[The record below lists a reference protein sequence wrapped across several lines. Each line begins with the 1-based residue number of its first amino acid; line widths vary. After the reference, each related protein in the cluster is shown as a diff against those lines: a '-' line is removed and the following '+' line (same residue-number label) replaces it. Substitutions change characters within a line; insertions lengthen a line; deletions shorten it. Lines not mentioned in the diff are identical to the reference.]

1 MAKMML
7 EDKYVR
13 LIIEASEDIA
23 HLKKEIVAL
32 RNALIDYYPG
42 LKSQLL
48 SDLTTNLEIDDL
60 YISITNKIKYN
71 PLDNKEYHQ
80 EIKQLITVG
89 YTDKYPFSI
98 Y

>member
-1 MAKMML
+1 MND
-7 EDKYVR
+7 EYVK
-13 LIIEASEDIA
+13 LIIEAAEDLA

-42 LKSQLL
+42 LQDELL

-60 YISITNKIKYN
+60 YVSITNRVNYN
-71 PLDNKEYHQ
+71 PLDSKEYHS
-80 EIKQLITVG
+80 EIKQIIKVG

-98 Y
+98 D

>member
-1 MAKMML
+1 MIMDN
-7 EDKYVR
+7 EDKYIS

-23 HLKKEIVAL
+23 HLKKEIIAL
-32 RNALIDYYPG
+32 RNVLIDYYPG
-42 LKSQLL
+42 LQGELL

-60 YISITNKIKYN
+60 YVSITNKIKYN

-80 EIKQLITVG
+80 EIEKLIKVG

-98 Y
+98 